1 MNWVNLGLSIGI
13 IVAAVLLAIFSE
25 GLFLPASLPM
35 TVYALKRLGFVV

>member
-35 TVYALKRLGFVV
+35 TVYALKRLGIVV

>member
-1 MNWVNLGLSIGI
+1 MNWVNWALTIGI

-35 TVYALKRLGFVV
+35 TVYALKRVGVVV